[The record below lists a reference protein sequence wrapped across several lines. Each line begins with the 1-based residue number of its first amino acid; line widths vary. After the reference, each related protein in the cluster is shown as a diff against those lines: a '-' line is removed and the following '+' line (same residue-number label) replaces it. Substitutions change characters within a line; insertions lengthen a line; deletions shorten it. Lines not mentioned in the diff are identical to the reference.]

1 MNFLHREITFHKI
14 EEYQTFENLLQ
25 IMKNEELETYQRV
38 LHRIQSID
46 AEFQVEGT
54 RSSVRKPHCLNS

>member
-25 IMKNEELETYQRV
+25 MMKNEELGNYQRV

-46 AEFQVEGT
+46 TEFQVERT
-54 RSSVRKPHCLNS
+54 RSLIV